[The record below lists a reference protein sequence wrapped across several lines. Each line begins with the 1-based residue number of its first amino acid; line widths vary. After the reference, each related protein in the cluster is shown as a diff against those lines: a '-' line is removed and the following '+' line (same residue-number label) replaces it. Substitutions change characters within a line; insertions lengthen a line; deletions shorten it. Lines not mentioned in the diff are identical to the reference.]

1 MNISGLLFLL
11 LGISVQ
17 LYHREWTLDSPLYFP
32 EWWMRA
38 CPLVGLDGLEPSTS
52 RLSGARSNHLSYK
65 PLLCVDSS
73 HLPYPCCLSSVRSL
87 GFFRHREWISE
98 FPLNFPE
105 LGRRTLSGGGDDG
118 IRTHDPLLAGQVLSQ
133 LSYTPIP
140 RALFFSKTIAG
151 PWKLNNKRNVPSF
164 LCTDLVLTR
173 MTESWHSV
181 PVSIER
187 RWSSRTFRYGYL
199 VTT

>member
-1 MNISGLLFLL
+1 MNISGVRTSLQGYLTLHSTFCTLHSSNFVRRW
-11 LGISVQ
+11 SV
-17 LYHREWTLDSPLYFP
+17 
-32 EWWMRA
+32 WM
-38 CPLVGLDGLEPSTS
+38 D
-52 RLSGARSNHLSYK
+52 SNHRPRAYQARALTTWATNRYSVLILPIFLTRVFSFPSRSFISISYEFRVMSYE
-65 PLLCVDSS
+65 L
-73 HLPYPCCLSSVRSL
+73 LSSVAWKL
-87 GFFRHREWISE
+87 
-98 FPLNFPE
+98 
-105 LGRRTLSGGGDDG
+105 GGDDG

-140 RALFFSKTIAG
+140 RALFFSRIISG
-151 PWKLNNKRNVPSF
+151 PWKLNNKRSVRCL

-173 MTESWHSV
+173 MTVSWHTV

>member
-1 MNISGLLFLL
+1 MNNCGWKNALRFFFLHFSFFTIHSSSFIRQLRWRWSVWMDSNHRPRAYQARALTTWATNRYSCVDSSHLSARVVPCSELLF
-11 LGISVQ
+11 
-17 LYHREWTLDSPLYFP
+17 LYHREWTL
-32 EWWMRA
+32 
-38 CPLVGLDGLEPSTS
+38 
-52 RLSGARSNHLSYK
+52 
-65 PLLCVDSS
+65 
-73 HLPYPCCLSSVRSL
+73 
-87 GFFRHREWISE
+87 E
-98 FPLNFPE
+98 FPLNHPE
-105 LGRRTLSGGGDDG
+105 WSRRTLSAGGDDG

-140 RALFFSKTIAG
+140 RALFFSRIISG
-151 PWKLNNKRNVPSF
+151 PWKLNNKRLVLCF

-173 MTESWHSV
+173 MTGSWHPV

>member
-1 MNISGLLFLL
+1 M
-11 LGISVQ
+11 
-17 LYHREWTLDSPLYFP
+17 D
-32 EWWMRA
+32 
-38 CPLVGLDGLEPSTS
+38 
-52 RLSGARSNHLSYK
+52 SNHRPRAYQARALTTWATNRYS
-65 PLLCVDSS
+65 CVDSFPS
-73 HLPYPCCLSSVRSL
+73 FRPCRSSFGTFVSLPS
-87 GFFRHREWISE
+87 GMNFGIS
-98 FPLNFPE
+98 FVLPRLMKAGLPA
-105 LGRRTLSGGGDDG
+105 GGDDG

-140 RALFFSKTIAG
+140 RALFFSKTISG
-151 PWKLNNKRNVPSF
+151 PWKLNNKRSVPSF